1 MKNGD
6 IEIDKNG
13 NKWIWINGAFYID
26 DMTIEEAKERII
38 NINKEDFNILN
49 DIGKIIYGKK

>member
-1 MKNGD
+1 MKNWD

-13 NKWIWINGAFYID
+13 NKWIWINWAFYID

-49 DIGKIIYGKK
+49 DIWKIIYWKK